1 MHAGVEKSVM
11 NCEEFSVVL
20 SGTIGWAI
28 VRPFQ
33 MPHDIRLL
41 LCALRA

>member
-1 MHAGVEKSVM
+1 MHAGVESKSVM

-28 VRPFQ
+28 VRPF
-33 MPHDIRLL
+33 
-41 LCALRA
+41 